1 MKKYW
6 KAWSVSLAVVFLLAS
21 CAPTAHIEKDDTAD
35 FTSYKTYAWID
46 KDGEGKKDRN
56 RINDLAEQKVRAA
69 VDRELQGSAGWKES
83 KKNPDI
89 LLSYDLLV
97 ERTVK
102 NQSDPVYSRGFTRTF
117 YNPYRGRFFN
127 VYYPSQF
134 VGYDNRDI
142 PAREGTVTITMTDA
156 RTDKAVW
163 QGWSTGE
170 IDSRN
175 MSSKDI
181 ETGVRKIFKKFD
193 IAKN

>member
-21 CAPTAHIEKDDTAD
+21 CAPTAHVEKDDTAD
-35 FTSYKTYAWID
+35 FRSYKTYAWVD

-56 RINDLAEQKVRAA
+56 HSNDIAEQKIRAA
-69 VDRELQGSAGWKES
+69 VNKELASEAGWKES

-97 ERTVK
+97 ERSQK
-102 NQSDPVYSRGFTRTF
+102 NQSDPVYSQPFTRTF

-134 VGYDNRDI
+134 QGYDNYSVNT
-142 PAREGTVTITMTDA
+142 REGTVSITMTDT
-156 RTDKAVW
+156 RTEKAVW
-163 QGWSTGE
+163 QGRSTDE
-170 IDSRN
+170 IDSRT
-175 MSSKDI
+175 MSTKEI
-181 ETGVRKIFKKFD
+181 QAGVKKIFRKFD

>member
-6 KAWSVSLAVVFLLAS
+6 KAWSGSLAVVFLLAS

-35 FTSYKTYAWID
+35 FKSYRTYAWID

-56 RINDLAEQKVRAA
+56 RSNDLAEQKIREA
-69 VDRELQGSAGWKES
+69 VNKELESSAGWKES

-97 ERTVK
+97 ERSVK
-102 NQSDPVYSRGFTRTF
+102 NQPDAVYSQPFTRTF

-134 VGYDNRDI
+134 MGYDNRNV
-142 PAREGTVTITMTDA
+142 PVREGTVTITMTDA

-175 MSSKDI
+175 MSSKEI
-181 ETGVRKIFKKFD
+181 TAGVRKIFKKFD

>member
-21 CAPTAHIEKDDTAD
+21 CAPTAHVEKDDTAD
-35 FTSYKTYAWID
+35 FRSYKTYAWVD

-56 RINDLAEQKVRAA
+56 HSNDIAEQKIRVA
-69 VDRELQGSAGWKES
+69 VNKELASEAGWKES

-97 ERTVK
+97 ERSQK
-102 NQSDPVYSRGFTRTF
+102 NQSDPVYSQPFTRTF

-134 VGYDNRDI
+134 QGYDNYSVNT
-142 PAREGTVTITMTDA
+142 REGTVSITMTDT
-156 RTDKAVW
+156 RTEKAVW
-163 QGWSTGE
+163 QGWSTDE
-170 IDSRN
+170 IDSRT
-175 MSSKDI
+175 MSTKEI
-181 ETGVRKIFKKFD
+181 QAGVKKIFRKFD